1 VVPELFRGSGG
12 IFPLSILLYQAD
24 ETRMSY
30 VTFIRT
36 NWIFLLAGFVLTF
49 TSSYGQ
55 TYFISLFAGEIK
67 ADFGLSDGQWGGI
80 YTIGTTMSAVA
91 MIWAGVLTDKF
102 RVRALA
108 LAVMLGLAAACIAMA
123 VNTSWVLLVL
133 VIFALRLTGQGM
145 MSQLGSVAM
154 VRWFEATRGKALSLA
169 SMGFA
174 AGQAILPV
182 MFVALFAVASWRSL
196 WVLAAII
203 IVATIPL
210 LMILLRQERT
220 PQSMADEAQIAGMHG
235 RHWQR
240 REMLRSGLFLL
251 MIPMVLGPS
260 AWGTAL
266 FFQQVHLVEVKG
278 WELVAFV
285 ALMPVYTIASVM
297 ATFAAGWAIDRFSV
311 SVIVPFQMIPFGIS
325 FAVLAFADTIFMA
338 GVGLTIFGI
347 GQGIQGTATSTF
359 WAEYY
364 GTRHIGSIKSVA
376 AALMVFGS
384 AIGPGITGALID
396 FGIDFPDQ
404 MLPISVYY
412 FFAAALAAFGI
423 VKYRPTL
430 GR

>member
-1 VVPELFRGSGG
+1 MGYLHFLR
-12 IFPLSILLYQAD
+12 A
-24 ETRMSY
+24 
-30 VTFIRT
+30 
-36 NWIFLLAGFVLTF
+36 NWLFLLAGFLLTF

-67 ADFGLSDGQWGGI
+67 TDFGLSDGQWGGI

-91 MIWAGVLTDKF
+91 MIWAGVLTDRF

-108 LAVMLGLAAACIAMA
+108 LIVMLGLAAACIAMA

-174 AGQAILPV
+174 VGQAVLPV
-182 MFVALFAVASWRSL
+182 VFVGLFAVASWRSL
-196 WVLAAII
+196 WILAAGL
-203 IVATIPL
+203 VVLTIPVL
-210 LMILLRQERT
+210 LTLLRRERT
-220 PQSMADEAQIAGMHG
+220 PQSMAQDAQIAGMHG
-235 RHWQR
+235 RHWSR
-240 REMLRSGLFLL
+240 AEMLRSGLFFL
-251 MIPMVLGPS
+251 MIPMIVGPS

-285 ALMPVYTIASVM
+285 ALMPVYTASSIAS
-297 ATFAAGWAIDRFSV
+297 TFLSGWAIDRFGV
-311 SVIVPFQMIPFGIS
+311 SMIVPFQMLPFALS
-325 FAVLAFADTIFMA
+325 FAVLAFADTIFFA
-338 GVGLTIFGI
+338 GIGLVIFGVG
-347 GQGIQGTATSTF
+347 QGMQSTGTSTF
-359 WAEYY
+359 WAEYF
-364 GTRHIGSIKSVA
+364 GTRNIGSIKSVA

-384 AIGPGITGALID
+384 AIGPGVTGAFID
-396 FGIDFPDQ
+396 FGIDFPQQ
-404 MLPISVYY
+404 MLPIAVYY
-412 FFAAALAAFGI
+412 IGAAALAAYGI
-423 VKYRPTL
+423 FRYRPTL